1 MVEWS
6 VINDQITVVCDAL
19 CMCLPGNAFS
29 CLREGVCGGEEEE
42 IIRSQWELFQDRSA
56 FMLFPFEPLV
66 LSVFLLIP
74 DSQPPIIGK
83 IVFPQIRIHCFVY
96 L

>member
-1 MVEWS
+1 MRFPVWGR
-6 VINDQITVVCDAL
+6 VVWQ
-19 CMCLPGNAFS
+19 GW
-29 CLREGVCGGEEEE
+29 GGD
-42 IIRSQWELFQDRSA
+42 IIPSQWELFQDRSA
-56 FMLFPFEPLV
+56 LVLFPREPLV
-66 LSVFLLIP
+66 LSVFLLTP